1 MLRVGSKGKREEK
14 IKEESK
20 RENKKFHFRHVEKRC
35 LQKSKMSSRQLKIQS
50 DLGWWYGEQE
60 ENSGSSVITGTK
72 ERKMFQSVANVA
84 ERLIIIIA
92 TIPYKLYPD
101 LFVIIHLTL
110 IIISCV
116 YQ

>member
-1 MLRVGSKGKREEK
+1 
-14 IKEESK
+14 
-20 RENKKFHFRHVEKRC
+20 
-35 LQKSKMSSRQLKIQS
+35 
-50 DLGWWYGEQE
+50 
-60 ENSGSSVITGTK
+60 
-72 ERKMFQSVANVA
+72 MFQRVANVA

-101 LFVIIHLTL
+101 LFVIIHLIL